1 MPVRRRQTR
10 RRETGVA
17 ERYREMGISAA
28 LSWPWDYPTACGEI
42 VVLLRIGYGC
52 AAESPPNRS
61 ASPSSAMAHAPSPAL
76 SPSCSCSS
84 SSSSLIFGYIVF
96 PLAAAAA
103 AAARTQGGG
112 SARDLFIRREYGHR
126 RRHPWRWRSGF
137 GEEDAVTVG
146 ESGLELSLGLPAY
159 FSSSKPSEGST
170 AAPAFA
176 LQYNGTTASK
186 PREAAAAPVVG
197 WPPVRSFR
205 RTRVRSPPASL
216 CLLRCSPRRPT
227 PRGCFTAGSDT
238 TPSTV
243 FATGHRP
250 RLLPRRCHRLLSRV
264 APAASSPTMP
274 PPSSLSPR
282 PGGLLPS
289 NATALLSPA
298 SPVGL
303 CTHRFTSPKERG
315 GERVRVMTWIT
326 LTCRAHVGLT
336 LTQCHVG

>member
-10 RRETGVA
+10 RRETGAA

-42 VVLLRIGYGC
+42 VALLRIGYGC

-103 AAARTQGGG
+103 AARTQGGG
-112 SARDLFIRREYGHR
+112 SARDLFIRREYGSTVVQFLVADR
-126 RRHPWRWRSGF
+126 SRSSSSPSMAWRSGF
-137 GEEDAVTVG
+137 GEEDAVTAG

-186 PREAAAAPVVG
+186 PRFVNLFK
-197 WPPVRSFR
+197 RN
-205 RTRVRSPPASL
+205 
-216 CLLRCSPRRPT
+216 
-227 PRGCFTAGSDT
+227 
-238 TPSTV
+238 
-243 FATGHRP
+243 
-250 RLLPRRCHRLLSRV
+250 
-264 APAASSPTMP
+264 
-274 PPSSLSPR
+274 
-282 PGGLLPS
+282 GGGIKLI
-289 NATALLSPA
+289 
-298 SPVGL
+298 
-303 CTHRFTSPKERG
+303 KY
-315 GERVRVMTWIT
+315 
-326 LTCRAHVGLT
+326 
-336 LTQCHVG
+336 